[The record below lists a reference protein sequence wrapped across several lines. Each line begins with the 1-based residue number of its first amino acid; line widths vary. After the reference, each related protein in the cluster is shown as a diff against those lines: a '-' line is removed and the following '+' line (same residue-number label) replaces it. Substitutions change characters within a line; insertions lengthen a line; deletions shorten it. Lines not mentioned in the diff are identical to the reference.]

1 MSAVAVTADAPSR
14 RSFFEVWVIAIGHSL
29 THWYPA
35 TFYLLLPLIG
45 KELGLSYVEIGTILT
60 CQSVAGAIF
69 NVPGGIIV
77 DALGSRKGFLLAASL
92 FWVGFPYL
100 LMGMSHVYWLLCVC
114 AALVGM
120 GNNFWH
126 PTAIPMIASRFP
138 ERKGLAVSIHAMGG
152 NMGDALAPLAA
163 GALLSFLAW
172 RQVVV
177 INVIPGIL
185 MSALILLYLKRAQR
199 PSDGAS
205 ALRNER
211 RGGRG
216 FLNALLSLGSNRV
229 LLMLGLSGAFRA
241 MTQSALMTFLPL
253 FLAGQLGYKPAWI
266 GACMFGLQTAG
277 FIAAPVAGHL
287 SDQMGRRRVVMSSM
301 GMSALVLLFMA
312 IAGRSSL
319 FVLFIAFLG
328 FFLFAIRAVMQAW
341 ALDASP
347 RGTGGTS
354 ISILFGM
361 QAVGSA
367 LGPTSAGLLADHYGI
382 MAAFYFLAGTI
393 VFANLFIVFMPKPTI
408 EPIVPDFAS

>member
-1 MSAVAVTADAPSR
+1 MSVVALAAGAPSR
-14 RSFFEVWVIAIGHSL
+14 RSFLEVWVISIGHSL

-45 KELGLSYVEIGTILT
+45 KELGLNYVEIGTILT
-60 CQSVAGAIF
+60 CQSLAGAVF
-69 NVPGGIIV
+69 NIPGGIIV
-77 DALGSRKGFLLAASL
+77 DALGSRKGMLLAASL

-100 LMGMSHVYWLLCVC
+100 LMGMTHVYWMLCVC

-138 ERKGLAVSIHAMGG
+138 DRRGLVVSIHAMGG

-163 GALLSFLAW
+163 GALLSLLQW

-177 INVIPGIL
+177 VNVIPGIV
-185 MSALILLYLKRAQR
+185 MSALILLYLKRAGG
-199 PSDGAS
+199 SDAAAAPARS
-205 ALRNER
+205 PER
-211 RGGRG
+211 GRR
-216 FLNALLSLGSNRV
+216 FLGALLSLASNRV

-253 FLAGQLGYKPAWI
+253 FLAGQLKYPPAWI
-266 GACMFGLQTAG
+266 GACMFGLQSAG
-277 FIAAPVAGHL
+277 FLAAPVAGHL
-287 SDQMGRRRVVMSSM
+287 SDRMGRRRVVMSSM
-301 GMSALVLLFMA
+301 AMSAVVLLFMA
-312 IAGRSSL
+312 VAGRSSL

-354 ISILFGM
+354 ISVLFAM
-361 QAVGSA
+361 QAMGA
-367 LGPTSAGLLADHYGI
+367 AAGPTTAGILADHYGI
-382 MAAFYFLAGTI
+382 MAAFYFLACTI
-393 VFANLFIVFMPKPTI
+393 VLANLFIVFMPRADAGPAA
-408 EPIVPDFAS
+408 VPQD